1 MLLNG
6 PLTPLMLSTFK
17 AATTARIRINQNT
30 TLEIRPSILGVRPV
44 AEDNFALVFTFC
56 RSFFTPAATNKAMI
70 QPTSKMTIAAKIG

>member
-1 MLLNG
+1 IVEGLINSLG
-6 PLTPLMLSTFK
+6 VQSQAEKIGLFK
-17 AATTARIRINQNT
+17 NSNVGKFLGSFVFAIIIIT

-70 QPTSKMTIAAKIG
+70 Q